1 MTALYVST
9 PICNDAAI
17 KIQKAITSSSTITVT
32 GRNGTPVHATAV
44 VQDGEY
50 IASDE
55 WEVYL
60 KHAADDAQQSLSLAA
75 FQGDLEVRIGGILL
89 ASFNDDDSQLSLG
102 GGSST
107 CSSSFTTSEV
117 GISFSES
124 GMILRIVGE
133 DGPSKFLTTTPKK
146 NTKASSILSPDNG
159 PKKQQHVKFKPADLE
174 EKKEG
179 N

>member
-9 PICNDAAI
+9 PICNDAV
-17 KIQKAITSSSTITVT
+17 KEIQKAITSSSTITVT
-32 GRNGTPVHATAV
+32 GRNGTPVHATAL

-60 KHAADDAQQSLSLAA
+60 KQAADDAQQSLSLAA

-107 CSSSFTTSEV
+107 CSSEV

-124 GMILRIVGE
+124 GMILRIIG
-133 DGPSKFLTTTPKK
+133 DDPRKILSTTTTTSPTKK
-146 NTKASSILSPDNG
+146 HQ
-159 PKKQQHVKFKPADLE
+159 KQHQHQVKFKVDNLE
-174 EKKEG
+174 EKKEEC